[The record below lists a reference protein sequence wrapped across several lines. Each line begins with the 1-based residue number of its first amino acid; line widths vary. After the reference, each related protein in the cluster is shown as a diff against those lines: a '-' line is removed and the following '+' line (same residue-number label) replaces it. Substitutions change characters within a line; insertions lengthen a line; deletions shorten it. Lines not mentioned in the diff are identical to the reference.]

1 MFVKSAVKENLQDV
15 LSLLKCFYRKGINPY
30 AFKCLFWKN
39 ILFTNLQQIAATRS
53 FQRVEKRENEVILS
67 PSASYLCYVL
77 TAGQGEAMIGQSV
90 CFLFERAQFSL
101 QDVLKAFAL
110 CV

>member
-1 MFVKSAVKENLQDV
+1 MFVLEK
-15 LSLLKCFYRKGINPY
+15 Y
-30 AFKCLFWKN
+30 AFYEF
-39 ILFTNLQQIAATRS
+39 AADCCNQE

-67 PSASYLCYVL
+67 FSASYLCDIL

-90 CFLFERAQFSL
+90 CCLFERAQFSL

>member
-1 MFVKSAVKENLQDV
+1 MPKIRKTDGPFNLQSPNTV
-15 LSLLKCFYRKGINPY
+15 TK
-30 AFKCLFWKN
+30 
-39 ILFTNLQQIAATRS
+39 
-53 FQRVEKRENEVILS
+53 FQEISRVAKRENEVILS
-67 PSASYLCYVL
+67 PSASYLCYVF

-101 QDVLKAFAL
+101 QDVLEAFAL